1 MLITDDR
8 IKYTAYTAVGCQICA
23 VLWQLVVVFIVCI
36 GKMNNDRWLV
46 GPIESVI
53 SD

>member
-23 VLWQLVVVFIVCI
+23 ILWHIVVVCIVCV
-36 GKMNNDRWLV
+36 GKLDDDSWLV
-46 GPIESVI
+46 QPIESVV
-53 SD
+53 